1 MPERKSHLIT
11 LRFLKEEVKMDSLT
25 IFRYGSTSVPN
36 MVIVVKH
43 GTVLGS
49 QINVSLV
56 IRLVAHDCY
65 LLPLLA

>member
-1 MPERKSHLIT
+1 MPERMLHLIT
-11 LRFLKEEVKMDSLT
+11 LRFLKEEVGDGFTVYLR
-25 IFRYGSTSVPN
+25 FGSTSVPN

-49 QINVSLV
+49 QIKVSLV